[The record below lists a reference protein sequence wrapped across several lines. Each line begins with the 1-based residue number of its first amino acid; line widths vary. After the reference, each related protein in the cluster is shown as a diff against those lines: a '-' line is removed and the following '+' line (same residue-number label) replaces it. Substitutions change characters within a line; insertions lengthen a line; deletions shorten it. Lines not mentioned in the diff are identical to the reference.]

1 MYHDIADTSV
11 TNPYRIETRNTS
23 SINTYSV
30 SAIKITNEG
39 TGYTGNPTFAFNAAG
54 SESPTPT
61 APVITLNIPSSG
73 GDSGKIKGVSFTSF
87 GKGYKVPPTITITAA
102 NAGAGA
108 AATAAIFPIV
118 LEDRTKIGGTN
129 IGMLREVIS
138 DVDSTLS
145 ILITDI
151 SKYSVY
157 DTKDTTIKISNT
169 ATDSSRTVALLST
182 DKRVV
187 LKIVDSIM
195 YPKLNTLYNKYDL
208 VDDYVIYDTLN
219 KQYYNILKITNE
231 DANDFRIEIN
241 AVYRSEDNDNSS
253 VETKLFLNHD
263 KNPLATIPTTSASQ
277 EISPST
283 GDFLQIM
290 RKDTIAYKSEYIYNR
305 EDVIK
310 LNENIGVNK
319 SRVEYQNSLYEA
331 QHTKNVFLE
340 RQILIYNIIIGII
353 ILVLV
358 VINVV
363 KIENQQLIKTI
374 SMSCLGIILL
384 LFVIYFISNITYIE
398 TFTSIAS
405 SDVLSDL
412 ASREIGGKRLDQS
425 NHNIRK
431 VTILKNEL
439 EKLNKKFISYFEKL
453 IITLPST
460 DNLDFYKEIK
470 EGVINDRDNKRFI
483 NSTLEYNKYQ
493 GSNNLNSLKYDLENN
508 KLYINTILISAII
521 FIGIYNLYINYIND
535 DKYLALFIF
544 ICVLIF
550 IVIVSYYII
559 TMNRRVK
566 TVFKNI
572 YWGPESSERF

>member
-1 MYHDIADTSV
+1 MYHDIADSSV
-11 TNPYRIETRNTS
+11 PNPYRIETRNTS

-39 TGYTGNPTFAFNAAG
+39 TTGYTGTPTFTFTKNG
-54 SESPTPT
+54 NETTEPTVPT
-61 APVITLNIPSSG
+61 ITPVIASGNIKSAS
-73 GDSGKIKGVSFTSF
+73 ITYI
-87 GKGYKVPPTITITAA
+87 GKGYKKSPTITITPASGG
-102 NAGAGA
+102 AGAGA
-108 AATAAIFPIV
+108 TATAAIFPIV
-118 LEDRTKIGGTN
+118 LEDRTKTGSTN

-138 DVDSTLS
+138 DVDNTLS

-157 DTKDTTIKISNT
+157 NTEDSMIKIST
-169 ATDSSRTVALLST
+169 LSSASNKTVALLSA
-182 DKRVV
+182 DNRVV
-187 LKIVDSIM
+187 IQIVDSTM

-231 DANDFRIEIN
+231 ASNDFRIEIN

-263 KNPLATIPTTSASQ
+263 KSPLTTIPTTSAAQ
-277 EISPST
+277 EISPTT

-398 TFTSIAS
+398 TFTSIPS
-405 SDVLSDL
+405 SDVLYDL
-412 ASREIGGKRLDQS
+412 ASRTIGGKTLDQS

-483 NSTLEYNKYQ
+483 NSTLEYNKSQ